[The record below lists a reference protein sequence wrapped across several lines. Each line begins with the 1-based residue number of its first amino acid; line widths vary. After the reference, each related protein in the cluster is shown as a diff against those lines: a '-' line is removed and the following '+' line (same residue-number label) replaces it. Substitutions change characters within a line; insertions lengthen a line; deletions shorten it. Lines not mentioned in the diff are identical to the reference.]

1 MIVPDYTLF
10 IQMII
15 FLVALFFLNK
25 FLFKPMIQVLEER
38 KSKTTGREIEA
49 KRLEEESIE
58 KERLY
63 LEGVRKARNEMAEV
77 KMQLRAEGL
86 KVQRQKLDQA
96 RAEANGHLAS
106 FREELQTEREAAR
119 AELVEQ
125 AQALSRVAVSRILG
139 REIQ

>member
-25 FLFKPMIQVLEER
+25 FLFKPMIRVLEER
-38 KSKTTGREIEA
+38 KAKTTGREVEA
-49 KRLEEESIE
+49 RRLEEESIE

-63 LEGVRKARNEMAEV
+63 LEGMRKARNDMAEV
-77 KMQLRAEGL
+77 RLQLRAEGL
-86 KVQRQKLDQA
+86 KIQREKLDQA
-96 RAEANGHLAS
+96 RTEANGYLAS
-106 FREELQTEREAAR
+106 FREELQKERSAAR

-125 AQALSRVAVSRILG
+125 AEALSRVAVSRILG